1 MTTYIVTQ
9 GIQGPEGAQGATGP
23 AGATGADSTVP
34 GPTGAQGATGA
45 GATGPQG
52 PTGPEGATG
61 PQGASGV
68 GAQGFTGP
76 QGATGASGE
85 NGLAGPT
92 GATGPQGATGPAGTV
107 GSVPDHNDTTNRDA
121 VDAHPISAITG
132 LQDALTGGGSNLR
145 AFAAVVDDTDS
156 IDLDAAAPD
165 DVPGA
170 VLVWGRASGNG
181 VYEASVADGWTL
193 LDPQPTLVVADALVQ
208 APAYDPVLDGVASIY
223 DYSDTAGWQPVGSVP
238 TLDGDPSQVW
248 GPSGWVT
255 PDGGASA
262 LADLTDVD
270 VTSDPPAQDDVLAWD
285 DTENKWTPATLD
297 GGVALS
303 DAAPQDLGTAAAGTS
318 EDAARADHVH
328 DMPNAADIAVDA
340 SGFNGNLTTSDD
352 TVQEVAQKLDDL
364 TIPAA
369 GIADPG
375 GANDD
380 FLQRKAGAWTHRTVA
395 QVKTDLG
402 TIGFIAPRVV
412 GEYYSMAGPLATAHL
427 GGSIDSG
434 RLTCIPVLLHAGTI
448 DRLGFITSAA
458 GAGTSWRAGVY
469 PAGANGLPD
478 GEARI
483 VDAGSIDM
491 GATAGALVAT
501 ISVSVAVTGVYWLAA
516 LGVADSS
523 WPTVFGWNAQ
533 AAVVPYML
541 GHPTKTAFGAD
552 RGLWCRTAT
561 GVSTSAIPATCPTLA
576 WHDSAPKIIARA
588 A

>member
-1 MTTYIVTQ
+1 MTTTWTAVEERIAWTATEDPSYQFVTLR
-9 GIQGPEGAQGATGP
+9 PT
-23 AGATGADSTVP
+23 TV
-34 GPTGAQGATGA
+34 TL
-45 GATGPQG
+45 
-52 PTGPEGATG
+52 E
-61 PQGASGV
+61 S
-68 GAQGFTGP
+68 
-76 QGATGASGE
+76 
-85 NGLAGPT
+85 
-92 GATGPQGATGPAGTV
+92 
-107 GSVPDHNDTTNRDA
+107 
-121 VDAHPISAITG
+121 
-132 LQDALTGGGSNLR
+132 GGSGLELGETSSTAYRGDRGKTAYDHSQVVTGNPHGTT
-145 AFAAVVDDTDS
+145 AGDITSGTFDAAR
-156 IDLDAAAPD
+156 IPDLDAAKITTGTVAQARLGSGSA
-165 DVPGA
+165 GA
-170 VLVWGRASGNG
+170 G
-181 VYEASVADGWTL
+181 TKF
-193 LDPQPTLVVADALVQ
+193 
-208 APAYDPVLDGVASIY
+208 
-223 DYSDTAGWQPVGSVP
+223 
-238 TLDGDPSQVW
+238 
-248 GPSGWVT
+248 
-255 PDGGASA
+255 
-262 LADLTDVD
+262 LADDQTY
-270 VTSDPPAQDDVLAWD
+270 
-285 DTENKWTPATLD
+285 K
-297 GGVALS
+297 
-303 DAAPQDLGTAAAGTS
+303 
-318 EDAARADHVH
+318 
-328 DMPNAADIAVDA
+328 
-340 SGFNGNLTTSDD
+340 
-352 TVQEVAQKLDDL
+352 TVSS
-364 TIPAA
+364 

-375 GANDD
+375 GSNDD

-412 GEYYSMAGPLATAHL
+412 GEYYSMAGPSATAHL
-427 GGSIDSG
+427 GGSISSG

-523 WPTVFGWNAQ
+523 SPTVFGWNAQ

>member
-1 MTTYIVTQ
+1 MGVQVIGSGGQTVNAVGQSTMAVHASVVRAV
-9 GIQGPEGAQGATGP
+9 GALTAA
-23 AGATGADSTVP
+23 AGATPLIRAAERSVYADTITLAATDGVIVGNGTVDLPTIASQDEDPQAFLISAVGGAITVVPHEDDEAIFGLDNQLVSEVTVEANTVLTLLRYVGVWRVIDSSAGGSGGSAVASVD
-34 GPTGAQGATGA
+34 GRTGAVT
-45 GATGPQG
+45 
-52 PTGPEGATG
+52 
-61 PQGASGV
+61 
-68 GAQGFTGP
+68 
-76 QGATGASGE
+76 
-85 NGLAGPT
+85 LDDLYD
-92 GATGPQGATGPAGTV
+92 PAGT
-107 GSVPDHNDTTNRDA
+107 A
-121 VDAHPISAITG
+121 AG
-132 LQDALTGGGSNLR
+132 L
-145 AFAAVVDDTDS
+145 VDD
-156 IDLDAAAPD
+156 L
-165 DVPGA
+165 
-170 VLVWGRASGNG
+170 SGVSN
-181 VYEASVADGWTL
+181 
-193 LDPQPTLVVADALVQ
+193 Q
-208 APAYDPVLDGVASIY
+208 A
-223 DYSDTAGWQPVGSVP
+223 TARTNLG
-238 TLDGDPSQVW
+238 
-248 GPSGWVT
+248 
-255 PDGGASA
+255 
-262 LADLTDVD
+262 
-270 VTSDPPAQDDVLAWD
+270 
-285 DTENKWTPATLD
+285 
-297 GGVALS
+297 
-303 DAAPQDLGTAAAGTS
+303 LGTAATAATGDFAATSHTHTGTQ
-318 EDAARADHVH
+318 VT
-328 DMPNAADIAVDA
+328 VDA

-364 TIPAA
+364 VIPAA

-375 GANDD
+375 GSNDD
-380 FLQRKAGAWTHRTVA
+380 FLQRKSGAWTHRTVA

-458 GAGTSWRAGVY
+458 GAGTSWRAGIY

-552 RGLWCRTAT
+552 RGLWCRTAK